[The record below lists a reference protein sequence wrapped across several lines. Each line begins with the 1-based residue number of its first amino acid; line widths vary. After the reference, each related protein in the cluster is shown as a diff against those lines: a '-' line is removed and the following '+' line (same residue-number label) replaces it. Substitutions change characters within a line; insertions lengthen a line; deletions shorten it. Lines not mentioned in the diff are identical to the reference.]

1 MATEFISNSWLMP
14 ENSNQNKLANYSLDC
29 DGAAQHLTFASAGD
43 SFGNNEAFTFS
54 FWCKVNTMAAYKV
67 FFDFSPPSGFQHQ

>member
-43 SFGNNEAFTFS
+43 
-54 FWCKVNTMAAYKV
+54 
-67 FFDFSPPSGFQHQ
+67 